1 VEVTE
6 GRLNIDSA
14 SSSGSGVWED
24 VDCRKLVPEN
34 RRLRTL
40 VGLNTGELNGDFCD
54 DCVLALLSSGTES
67 ASRPEAEFEELVC
80 FSDAG
85 NGGIGMR
92 VR

>member
-6 GRLNIDSA
+6 GRLHIDGV

-54 DCVLALLSSGTES
+54 D
-67 ASRPEAEFEELVC
+67 
-80 FSDAG
+80 
-85 NGGIGMR
+85 
-92 VR
+92 